1 MCLLPGLHYYA
12 LFYYRRAMLLRPEDA
27 RMWCAMAQCYDLM
40 SRKVEAR
47 DSTNLQGFT
56 ICVGGALSSYPGPK
70 LVFMLGEALR
80 CYEKAHRCGDR
91 ERMALPRLAR
101 LHKDLGQK
109 RWGFVDGQQAI
120 FVYNER
126 TPTQEICLSRHGDPH
141 SETHISYFDSGFD
154 SLKES
159 AELEGKPQLT
169 TPRCL
174 SRMAPAMQAYCFF
187 ELSSHESRCKSIPAR
202 RAFATLGPLHW
213 GCGYLVW
220 WSAIMCC

>member
-27 RMWCAMAQCYDLM
+27 RMWCAMAQCYDLK

-56 ICVGGALSSYPGPK
+56 ICVGGALSSYPGPR
-70 LVFMLGEALR
+70 LVCMLGEALR

-109 RWGFVDGQQAI
+109 RWGFVDGQQAL
-120 FVYNER
+120 FLYNER

-154 SLKES
+154 SLKIE
-159 AELEGKPQLT
+159 
-169 TPRCL
+169 
-174 SRMAPAMQAYCFF
+174 
-187 ELSSHESRCKSIPAR
+187 
-202 RAFATLGPLHW
+202 
-213 GCGYLVW
+213 CG
-220 WSAIMCC
+220 A

>member
-1 MCLLPGLHYYA
+1 
-12 LFYYRRAMLLRPEDA
+12 
-27 RMWCAMAQCYDLM
+27 MWCAMAQCYDLM

-56 ICVGGALSSYPGPK
+56 ICVGAALSSYPGPK

-187 ELSSHESRCKSIPAR
+187 DSPAMSPV
-202 RAFATLGPLHW
+202 ANPSPPAGPLQPLGLSTEVVDTW
-213 GCGYLVW
+213 CGGVRSCVVNRDSSLRSLRSNHIW
-220 WSAIMCC
+220 RSISF